1 MMDPA
6 PAANIVSPGPK
17 TRSRRERWR
26 LLSIPCNATAG
37 GAREPIGLTMA
48 FVETSLCL
56 RQSSSTGLISPA
68 RRKSL
73 LGERRP

>member
-48 FVETSLCL
+48 FAETPVCL
-56 RQSSSTGLISPA
+56 RQSGPTGLISPA